1 MFTGEENEAE
11 MYHAAATISTLLL
24 KLGDISRKVQDN
36 IDKTH
41 KNLTAIES
49 SEIEKSLEI
58 LDLAIEDKEEQKE
71 ADETAEE
78 NSNDAKTWYITF
90 EQLLASLLTDNLL
103 VQYFDAK
110 YDLNQ
115 VLDEYKSQH
124 A

>member
-1 MFTGEENEAE
+1 

-24 KLGDISRKVQDN
+24 KLGDISRKVQDS
-36 IDKTH
+36 IDKTQ
-41 KNLTAIES
+41 KSLTTTEITTALENSKIE
-49 SEIEKSLEI
+49 ESLEI
-58 LDLAIEDKEEQKE
+58 LDKAIENTEDEQNS
-71 ADETAEE
+71 TVAE
-78 NSNDAKTWYITF
+78 SSDANDAKSWYITF